1 MTKKKSDK
9 PKKDEKSLKVRTKK
23 ITKASPK
30 KAPEVKKAT
39 KESFSVAKKDLVEL
53 PAIDMS
59 APEEEI
65 IPKIIEMMSTVGF
78 LYLKNIK
85 GFDEE

>member
-1 MTKKKSDK
+1 MTKKKCDK
-9 PKKDEKSLKVRTKK
+9 TKKEEKGLKGRTKK

-30 KAPEVKKAT
+30 TAPEAKKAT

-65 IPKIIEMMSTVGF
+65 IP
-78 LYLKNIK
+78 
-85 GFDEE
+85 

>member
-30 KAPEVKKAT
+30 KVPEAKKAT